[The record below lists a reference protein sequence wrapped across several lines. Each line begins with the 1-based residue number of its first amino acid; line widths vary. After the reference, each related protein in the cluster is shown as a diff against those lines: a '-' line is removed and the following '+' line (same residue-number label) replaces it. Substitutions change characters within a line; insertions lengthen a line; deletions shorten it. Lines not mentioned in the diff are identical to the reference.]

1 MGDRVARA
9 ADQVR
14 ASDVTLWGIVAL
26 ACWAFAVLSANVS
39 GLVPAG
45 ALGALH
51 ASRLEGA
58 TVNQLRAQVAAL
70 ELDAQRLRREN
81 NLLLQ
86 RFSMAEQASGEVA
99 RRVGALEVSIPQLSD
114 AAAAAQ
120 GPRIDQTLT
129 GAIGAGAVLSFDAE
143 GGSVSVQHKP
153 MDAVQPGLRPAANA
167 APETVARADPNAF
180 GLALAFP
187 VESEDAE
194 AQWQSLTAR
203 VGTLLIGLAP
213 LLAPVEGS
221 SGQQIVAGPLA
232 SRSEAEELCA
242 RMDRVGIP
250 CEPAPY
256 TGNSLPL
263 LN

>member
-1 MGDRVARA
+1 M
-9 ADQVR
+9 
-14 ASDVTLWGIVAL
+14 TFWGLVAL
-26 ACWAFAVLSANVS
+26 GCWAFAVLAANVS
-39 GLVPAG
+39 ALVPTG

-70 ELDAQRLRREN
+70 ELDAQRLRRDN
-81 NLLLQ
+81 NQLLQ
-86 RFSMAEQASGEVA
+86 RFTMAEQASGEVA
-99 RRVGALEVSIPQLSD
+99 RRVGALEVAVPLLSD
-114 AAAAAQ
+114 AAAA
-120 GPRIDQTLT
+120 GPRLDRTLT

-143 GGSVSVQHKP
+143 GGTVSVQHKP
-153 MDAVQPGLRPAANA
+153 LDAVQPGLRPA
-167 APETVARADPNAF
+167 TVATQEPPARADPNAF

-187 VESEDAE
+187 VEADDAE

-221 SGQQIVAGPLA
+221 SSRQIVAGPLA
-232 SRSEAEELCA
+232 SRSAAEELCA

-250 CEPAPY
+250 CVPAPY
-256 TGNSLPL
+256 AGDHLPL

>member
-1 MGDRVARA
+1 LARA

-14 ASDVTLWGIVAL
+14 ASDVTFWGLVAL
-26 ACWAFAVLSANVS
+26 GCWAFAVLAANVS
-39 GLVPAG
+39 ALVPTG

-70 ELDAQRLRREN
+70 ELDAQRLRRDN
-81 NLLLQ
+81 NQLLQ
-86 RFSMAEQASGEVA
+86 RFGMAEQASGEVA
-99 RRVGALEVSIPQLSD
+99 RRVGALEVAVPLLGD
-114 AAAAAQ
+114 AAAAP
-120 GPRIDQTLT
+120 PRLDQTLT
-129 GAIGAGAVLSFDAE
+129 GAIGTGAVLSFDAE

-153 MDAVQPGLRPAANA
+153 LDAVQPGLRPA
-167 APETVARADPNAF
+167 TVATQEPPVRADPNAF

-187 VESEDAE
+187 VEADDAE

-213 LLAPVEGS
+213 LLAPVDGS
-221 SGQQIVAGPLA
+221 SERQIVAGPLT
-232 SRSEAEELCA
+232 SRSAAEELCA

-250 CEPAPY
+250 CVPAPY
-256 TGNSLPL
+256 TGDHLPL